1 MNFFPGQTSAACY
14 IYPKFSVLE
23 LGRIYVFASWKG
35 ATIGY
40 PTLYYTY
47 PLLSVTENVFYR

>member
-1 MNFFPGQTSAACY
+1 MNFFPGKTSAACY

-35 ATIGY
+35 ATIGI
-40 PTLYYTY
+40 LMHWF
-47 PLLSVTENVFYR
+47 EQAI